1 MGLRYCFTPTGTS
14 LRGVQQLRTRAKGQP
29 CWGIRRTAL
38 GALSEAAPVFDAA
51 LRQDV
56 RRELA
61 LRAWRQAPQGHP
73 ALRQGD
79 LAWLRDWVAR
89 EGSWLPARPRRGWAV
104 GQDAQQRA
112 AKRHGAFAALR
123 HVPVGVTVTP
133 GHGAERAP
141 ARPLGHPGG
150 L

>member
-1 MGLRYCFTPTGTS
+1 VWRYCVTPTGTS

-51 LRQDV
+51 LRQ
-56 RRELA
+56 
-61 LRAWRQAPQGHP
+61 
-73 ALRQGD
+73 GD

-89 EGSWLPARPRRGWAV
+89 EGSLLPARPRRGWAV

-123 HVPVGVTVTP
+123 PVPVGVTVTP
-133 GHGAERAP
+133 GNGAERAP

-150 L
+150 F

>member
-1 MGLRYCFTPTGTS
+1 VWRYCFTPTGTS

-29 CWGIRRTAL
+29 CWGIR
-38 GALSEAAPVFDAA
+38 
-51 LRQDV
+51 
-56 RRELA
+56 
-61 LRAWRQAPQGHP
+61 APQGHP

-89 EGSWLPARPRRGWAV
+89 EGSLLPARPRRGWAV